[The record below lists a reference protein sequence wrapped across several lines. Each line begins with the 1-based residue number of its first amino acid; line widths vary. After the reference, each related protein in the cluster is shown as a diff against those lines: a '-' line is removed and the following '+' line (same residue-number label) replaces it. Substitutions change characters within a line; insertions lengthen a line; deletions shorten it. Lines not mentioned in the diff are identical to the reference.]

1 MVTAARYL
9 PLNDASVDAT
19 LDKGTLDAIIITGED
34 IFLDSVKEMGRVM
47 SKDGHVVFISRVI
60 ERNVL
65 INAFD
70 SPLWENVHDGS
81 LAFATGEAMIDLGA
95 ELYSWKRSDVP
106 YEQ

>member
-1 MVTAARYL
+1 M
-9 PLNDASVDAT
+9 
-19 LDKGTLDAIIITGED
+19 
-34 IFLDSVKEMGRVM
+34 
-47 SKDGHVVFISRVI
+47 
-60 ERNVL
+60 